1 MMKSSCNILLEE
13 RIKFG
18 YLFRLGYIRIT
29 NQYLIDKMSYFND
42 KLKNITLKE
51 VLSLIIILFVIQ
63 YMLNVLNIVYMD
75 SVWIYIVIIFYF
87 IFKLRNEIFTIKKDI
102 FEVFEYNTVK
112 LTISLVVL
120 NIFFSYGMLYFSDY
134 ILNIMPSFNLSN
146 SFLASGLFA
155 TIIVSPISEEL
166 IFRGVFFNRLQL
178 IIPTVFA
185 ILISSLLFA
194 SLHGFGSI
202 FSAFVFALCVAILY
216 FKTENIFVAIF
227 AHFLNNVIAEIIVF
241 ADSGKILFT
250 NYAVIGLMSILAI
263 GSFIIISYFVIKELN
278 TINYNNS

>member
-1 MMKSSCNILLEE
+1 MCFCLVMKSSCNILLEE

-178 IIPTVFA
+178 IIPRVFA
-185 ILISSLLFA
+185 ILIS
-194 SLHGFGSI
+194 
-202 FSAFVFALCVAILY
+202 
-216 FKTENIFVAIF
+216 
-227 AHFLNNVIAEIIVF
+227 
-241 ADSGKILFT
+241 
-250 NYAVIGLMSILAI
+250 
-263 GSFIIISYFVIKELN
+263 
-278 TINYNNS
+278 

>member
-1 MMKSSCNILLEE
+1 MKSSCNILLEE